1 MRIDPAKLK
10 ALLVERKMKQWEL
23 AKRVDIHETNLSKIM
38 TGRLDPSRDLVRRM
52 CRVLRVSLS
61 SIM

>member
-1 MRIDPAKLK
+1 MRIDPVKLK

-52 CRVLRVSLS
+52 CRVLRVPLS

>member
-38 TGRLDPSRDLVRRM
+38 TG
-52 CRVLRVSLS
+52 
-61 SIM
+61 

>member
-1 MRIDPAKLK
+1 MRINSANLK

-52 CRVLRVSLS
+52 CRVLRVPLS